1 MNNDNPGL
9 KSGVAFIDDAYVP
22 IAAARI
28 PLLDLGFLRS
38 DACQDTISVWQGTIF
53 RLEDH
58 LTRFERSFTRLR
70 MQCPLDRD
78 QRRGVVMEC
87 LRQTGFRDAYVQL
100 IMTRGRMPI
109 GTRDIRLAVNRF
121 QAFCIPYVW
130 VATAEQRERGL
141 RLIVSDIRRVPSPS
155 VDPEVKHYHWLDFEM
170 GLFDAYDRGAD
181 SVVLTNLD
189 GSIAEGPGFNVFVV
203 RDGELLTPDSG
214 VLDGITRATILDLAR
229 EMNLRTRLAR
239 IEPDQLRGADEV
251 FITSTAGGIMFVQ
264 QVDDRVIGDG
274 AAGPTTQR
282 LGRLYWSKREAG
294 WLGTKAH
301 YELEE
306 ST

>member
-1 MNNDNPGL
+1 
-9 KSGVAFIDDAYVP
+9 
-22 IAAARI
+22 
-28 PLLDLGFLRS
+28 
-38 DACQDTISVWQGTIF
+38 
-53 RLEDH
+53 
-58 LTRFERSFTRLR
+58 
-70 MQCPLDRD
+70 
-78 QRRGVVMEC
+78 VMEC
-87 LRQTGFRDAYVQL
+87 LRQTGLRDAYVQL

-170 GLFDAYDRGAD
+170 GLFEAYDRGAD

-203 RDGELLTPDSG
+203 RDGELLTPESG
-214 VLDGITRATILDLAR
+214 MLDGLTRTTILDLAR

-251 FITSTAGGIMFVQ
+251 FITSTAGGIMFVR

-294 WLGTKAH
+294 WLGTKAS
-301 YELEE
+301 YEARD
-306 ST
+306 

>member
-1 MNNDNPGL
+1 MNNDNPHF
-9 KSGVAFIDDAYVP
+9 KSGIAFIDDAYVP
-22 IAAARI
+22 IAEARI

-38 DACQDTISVWQGTIF
+38 DACQDTISVWKGTIF

-70 MQCPLDRD
+70 MKCPLDRD
-78 QRRGVVMEC
+78 QLRGVVMEC

-121 QAFCIPYVW
+121 QAFCIPYLW

-170 GLFDAYDRGAD
+170 GLFEAYDRGAD

-214 VLDGITRATILDLAR
+214 VLDGMTRTTILDLAR

-264 QVDDRVIGDG
+264 KVDDRVIGDG

-294 WLGTKAH
+294 WLGTKAS
-301 YELEE
+301 YEARD
-306 ST
+306 